1 MLLIGRLSLRGVE
14 RPVTVLFFVLLD
26 DFSFLSFVLLSVF
39 EVRHIE
45 LVLSLLYVS
54 SSSCV
59 YPNGLF

>member
-1 MLLIGRLSLRGVE
+1 
-14 RPVTVLFFVLLD
+14 LFFVLLD